1 MINNFSEYVERL
13 LKISKISEADF
24 LNVAESLFDA
34 INRGST
40 IWIIGNGGSASTAD
54 HFETDLCFVKATFEW
69 TKVNAHSLC
78 SNNSLIT
85 AIAND
90 LGYEKVFSHQLK
102 RKAKAG
108 DLLFSISASGNSLN
122 LISAVDFANKN
133 EMQTISLLGFDGG
146 ELVHSSKLS
155 ILCKSELGLY
165 GPVEDLHLSI
175 CHALASILKNRLAGT
190 V

>member
-1 MINNFSEYVERL
+1 MINNFSEYLERL
-13 LKISKISEADF
+13 VKISRISETDF
-24 LNVAESLFDA
+24 LNVADSLLEA
-34 INRGST
+34 VNRGST

-54 HFETDLCFVKATFEW
+54 HFETDLSFVKATFEL
-69 TKVNAHSLC
+69 TKVRTHSLC

-90 LGYEKVFSHQLK
+90 LGYENVFSHQLK
-102 RKAKAG
+102 RKGKAG
-108 DLLFSISASGNSLN
+108 DILFSISASGNSTN
-122 LISAVDFANKN
+122 LIRAVNFANNN
-133 EMQTISLLGFDGG
+133 EIQTISLLGFDGG

-155 ILCKSELGLY
+155 ILCKSEIGLY

-190 V
+190 A

>member
-1 MINNFSEYVERL
+1 MMNNFSEYAERL
-13 LKISKISEADF
+13 VKISQISETAF

-54 HFETDLCFVKATFEW
+54 HFETDLSFIKSTFSLP
-69 TKVNAHSLC
+69 KVHAHSLC

-90 LGYEKVFSHQLK
+90 LGYENVFSHQLK

-108 DLLFSISASGNSLN
+108 DVLFSISASGNSTN
-122 LISAVDFANKN
+122 LISAVNFANKN

-146 ELVHSSKLS
+146 DLVHSSKLS
-155 ILCKSELGLY
+155 ILCKSEIGLY
-165 GPVEDLHLSI
+165 GPVEDLHLSL